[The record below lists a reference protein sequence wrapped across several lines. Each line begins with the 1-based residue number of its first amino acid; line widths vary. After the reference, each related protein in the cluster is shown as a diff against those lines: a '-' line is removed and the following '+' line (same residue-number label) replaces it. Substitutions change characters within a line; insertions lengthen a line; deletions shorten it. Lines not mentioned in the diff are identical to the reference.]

1 MTGIRTSNRIS
12 TRRRVLAALAALAL
26 VASGCGGEASTVEDL
41 PTTTEQIPTTTEQP
55 PTTTTEQ
62 LPTTTEPPHLLVVAT
77 TTILG
82 DVARNI
88 VGDHARVEV
97 LMPLGA
103 DPHGYQ
109 PSARQVALLL
119 EADLV
124 VANGLLLEEGLIGV
138 LASAAADGANVLE
151 IGEFLSPLPFGGEGP
166 HHDDDGHHDDDDGHH
181 DDDDGHGHG
190 EHDPHL
196 WMDPVRMAEAARLIA
211 AELSRIEPGVDWA
224 ERADAYAD
232 ELTAA
237 DARIRQILEVIPAGQ
252 RKLVTNHEAFA
263 YFAARYGFEVVG
275 VVIPGGST
283 LADPSSA
290 QLASLVETMRE
301 EGVRAIFT
309 ETTQSAALAEAVAAE
324 LGGEVRVVP
333 LYTGSLGEPG
343 SGADSLIGML
353 ITNAERIAEA
363 LS

>member
-1 MTGIRTSNRIS
+1 MKRTGRSDHIS
-12 TRRRVLAALAALAL
+12 TRGKVLTALAVLALA
-26 VASGCGGEASTVEDL
+26 ASGCGDGPSTAEEPSTTVE
-41 PTTTEQIPTTTEQP
+41 QP
-55 PTTTTEQ
+55 R
-62 LPTTTEPPHLLVVAT
+62 LLVVAT

-82 DVARNI
+82 DVARNV

-109 PSARQVALLL
+109 ASARQVTLLL

-124 VANGLLLEEGLIGV
+124 VASGLLLEEGLVTV

-151 IGEFLSPLPFGGEGP
+151 IGEFLSPLPFGGDG
-166 HHDDDGHHDDDDGHH
+166 HHDNDDGHHDDDEGHP
-181 DDDDGHGHG
+181 DDDGDGHGHG
-190 EHDPHL
+190 DHDPHF

-211 AELSRIEPGVDWA
+211 TELSRIEPGVDWA
-224 ERADAYAD
+224 ESADSYAA

-237 DARIRQILEVIPAGQ
+237 DTHIRQILEGIPADR

-309 ETTQSAALAEAVAAE
+309 ETTQPAALAQAVAAE

-353 ITNAERIAEA
+353 ITNAGRIAGA

>member
-1 MTGIRTSNRIS
+1 MNRTRKGQRIS
-12 TRRRVLAALAALAL
+12 TLGKVLTALAALAL
-26 VASGCGGEASTVEDL
+26 VASGCGGEVATVEDL
-41 PTTTEQIPTTTEQP
+41 PVTTEA
-55 PTTTTEQ
+55 
-62 LPTTTEPPHLLVVAT
+62 PHLLVVTT

-82 DVARNI
+82 DLARNV

-124 VANGLLLEEGLIGV
+124 VANGLLLEEGLAGV

-151 IGEFLSPLPFGGEGP
+151 IGEFLSPLPFGGDG
-166 HHDDDGHHDDDDGHH
+166 HNDADDHDDDGGHPDDDG
-181 DDDDGHGHG
+181 DGNGHGD
-190 EHDPHL
+190 HDPHF

-224 ERADAYAD
+224 EGADSYAA
-232 ELTAA
+232 ELNAA
-237 DARIRQILEVIPAGQ
+237 DARIREILQGIPGDR
-252 RKLVTNHEAFA
+252 RKLVTNHEAFT

-275 VVIPGGST
+275 VVIPGGSA

-290 QLASLVETMRE
+290 QLASLVETMRD
-301 EGVRAIFT
+301 EGVRAIFA
-309 ETTQSAALAEAVAAE
+309 ETTQSAELAEAVAAE
-324 LGGEVRVVP
+324 LGGEARVVR

-343 SGADSLIGML
+343 SGADSLIAML
-353 ITNAERIAEA
+353 TTNAERIAAA